1 MAVGTQMG
9 CRDRD
14 IPRCYIYGPG
24 HRRPIPCHCS
34 LPKRKYHRLC
44 DSQKTEKHILC
55 KPHDQRLAGNLA
67 AKKAMAAELA
77 GMGLNREAI
86 ARLLNLHRQKE
97 D

>member
-1 MAVGTQMG
+1 MNTIVFH
-9 CRDRD
+9 
-14 IPRCYIYGPG
+14 PG
-24 HRRPIPCHCS
+24 GKEIDLTKES
-34 LPKRKYHRLC
+34 MERKIIIAHKC
-44 DSQKTEKHILC
+44 SQKTEKHILC

>member
-1 MAVGTQMG
+1 M
-9 CRDRD
+9 
-14 IPRCYIYGPG
+14 
-24 HRRPIPCHCS
+24 
-34 LPKRKYHRLC
+34 
-44 DSQKTEKHILC
+44 EKPSAKKLMIVSRQGRGKENFLLF